1 MKLRMV
7 VVLAAVAAAGVL
19 AWRTQLVDVSPRTE
33 PRPLEL
39 APGNARDGVAFDVT
53 LPAVPVGMAR
63 LASGG
68 HARLVHYWAPW
79 ERDAKAQIA
88 ALDSLDRTLG
98 DGGPEIVVVC
108 FDPYPSV
115 ARFVARHKLRVRV
128 VLDHERRLERALPCP
143 ELPYTYV
150 LDAAG
155 RVAVAQGGPV
165 AWLDARTI
173 ELVRA
178 LGDAAPEPEPRATP
192 S

>member
-1 MKLRMV
+1 MKLRA
-7 VVLAAVAAAGVL
+7 LVAIALVAGAGVL
-19 AWRTQLVDVSPRTE
+19 AWRTHLVDVSRSTE
-33 PRPLEL
+33 ARPLAL
-39 APGNARDGVAFDVT
+39 AAAGDREAVAFDVT

-88 ALDSLDRTLG
+88 ALDSLDRALG
-98 DGGPEIVVVC
+98 DLGPEIVVVC

-128 VLDHERRLERALPCP
+128 VLDHERRLERALACP
-143 ELPYTYV
+143 ELPFTYV
-150 LDAAG
+150 LDAGG

-165 AWLDARTI
+165 AWLDPRTV

-178 LGDAAPEPEPRATP
+178 LAAETQEPAPVATP